1 MMVSTMS
8 LRVRS
13 IASAGACATA
23 LLVLAGT
30 PAQATLRYGH
40 RITTAGLGPVEIGMT
55 VNQASEALGRELEI
69 ESFNPPCGSVQL
81 SSRFRVGALTTGD
94 IVARIYI
101 NTPAFATRKRVRIG
115 TSERTL
121 RRRYGRSISRGRNFY
136 TQEPQYTFR
145 RGNRAIVFD
154 TSNGRVIDIST
165 GRYPEIRYV
174 EGCA

>member
-1 MMVSTMS
+1 MTVPAMS
-8 LRVRS
+8 LRRRW
-13 IASAGACATA
+13 IASAVACATA

-30 PAQATLRYGH
+30 PAHAALRYGD

-55 VNQASEALGRELEI
+55 VNQASEALDRELEI
-69 ESFNPPCGSVQL
+69 ESFNPPCGYVQL

-121 RRRYGRSISRGRNFY
+121 RRRYGRSISRGRDFY
-136 TQEPQYTFR
+136 TQEPEYTFR
-145 RGNRAIVFD
+145 RANRAIVFG
-154 TSNGRVIDIST
+154 TRNGRVTEIST

>member
-1 MMVSTMS
+1 MRLGTLLSP
-8 LRVRS
+8 RW
-13 IASAGACATA
+13 IATA
-23 LLVLAGT
+23 ALCGA
-30 PAQATLRYGH
+30 ATLAVACVPARAALSYGD

-55 VNQASEALGRELEI
+55 VDQASAALDRELAI

-121 RRRYGRSISRGRNFY
+121 RRRYGRSVSQGRNFY
-136 TQEPQYTFR
+136 TQEPEYTFR
-145 RGNRAIVFD
+145 RGNRAIVFG
-154 TSNGRVIDIST
+154 TRNGRVTDIST
-165 GRYPEIRYV
+165 GRYPEVRYV